1 LVSFILLDF
10 YLIFFLIAQILS
22 HYFYIAICD
31 FINCN
36 FFSYNAI
43 CKFIFFSF
51 TMQFEN
57 SSTVNLFLFK
67 QCNYGK
73 MLINAILDKTSI
85 KMPRWY
91 FVFLMSWLII
101 VLCFFPA
108 IL

>member
-22 HYFYIAICD
+22 HYFYII
-31 FINCN
+31 
-36 FFSYNAI
+36 I
-43 CKFIFFSF
+43 CKFINSIFFILQCNLQIYSFSF
-51 TMQFEN
+51 TMQFAN
-57 SSTVNLFLFK
+57 LSAVNLFLFT

-73 MLINAILDKTSI
+73 MFINAILDKTSI

-91 FVFLMSWLII
+91 FLFLMSWLII
-101 VLCFFPA
+101 VLCLFPA